1 MHENDTLGAVRDRL
15 RLAWQHRLASG
26 PVLVGAA
33 LHVDELLARREDG
46 EEPEDLLL
54 AEALAVEVCAM
65 RVPYRRRR
73 GPMAERRRAS
83 L

>member
-1 MHENDTLGAVRDRL
+1 MRENDLLGAVRERL

-33 LHVDELLARREDG
+33 LHVDELLARRDDG
-46 EEPEDLLL
+46 AEPEELLL

-65 RVPYRRRR
+65 SVPYRQRR
-73 GPMAERRRAS
+73 GSLQERPRAS

>member
-1 MHENDTLGAVRDRL
+1 MAENDNLGAVRDRL

-33 LHVDELLARREDG
+33 LHVDELLARRNDG
-46 EEPEDLLL
+46 EEPEGLLL
-54 AEALAVEVCAM
+54 AEALAVEANAM
-65 RVPYRRRR
+65 SAPYRRRR
-73 GPMAERRRAS
+73 GPMQDRRRAS

>member
-1 MHENDTLGAVRDRL
+1 MRVNDPLGAVRERL

-33 LHVDELLARREDG
+33 LHVDELLARRDDG
-46 EEPEDLLL
+46 EEPEDFLL

-65 RVPYRRRR
+65 RVPYRQRR
-73 GPMAERRRAS
+73 GPVRERRRAS

>member
-33 LHVDELLARREDG
+33 LHVDELLARRDDG
-46 EEPEDLLL
+46 EEPEGLLL
-54 AEALAVEVCAM
+54 AEALAVEMCAM
-65 RVPYRRRR
+65 SVPYRQRR
-73 GPMAERRRAS
+73 GPVRERRRAS